1 MSQILRNQQTGQVGM
16 KDAMHRTI
24 PGSTRNIDMGQAM
37 RDPLTG
43 ASITDSFRRQEML
56 NPSPQLQEI
65 IGRMAPPMPAMA
77 PRGGGGGGGGGRMG
91 PQNQRKIMNL
101 GPRTTAEWNAEN
113 RGPGGSTLN
122 AAYGRGDFTRV
133 PPGMGQTPEAPAP
146 APAPAP
152 GQVTPADGGSLPPEP
167 GMVWQDGPGWV
178 KPPTPMAKGGTMRPG
193 KNVYL
198 VGEGGQELL
207 FMREN
212 GSGFVLPADVTAQV
226 LPAMRDVTPK
236 AKGGKIGYTPRAEGG
251 EIMLERQG
259 DLGTM
264 RGFLTPSG
272 SGFAEVQNE
281 VGAEPIMPIDKFF
294 ADPSSNYQLD
304 PTRPGMPLMPD
315 AVSGP
320 WAEPAMPVTPEMRQD
335 LRSNT
340 LGNFMALAAM
350 PDTQRVVDPRQAMRE
365 RGIEAMANLDNIR
378 YEQEQARVQ
387 RDLAARAARAPLG
400 TPTAPAAPAMDRNM
414 ERFMRTPEGMRLAME
429 QQGRLAELEQ
439 RSQLASRAIPVRD
452 EQGNIRGYTT
462 GTGASL
468 PNPETSRPRIGK
480 MGDQWVQ
487 LNDDGTTTPFNAGTE
502 PKFAWNGSQFIQLPP
517 DIDETN
523 LPPELKL
530 VPRKGAEVGG
540 AKTDTTKPGAAKPAA
555 TTPEGKSRVKALMD
569 RRKQAA
575 GTGGVS
581 G

>member
-1 MSQILRNQQTGQVGM
+1 M
-16 KDAMHRTI
+16 KSPLNLPKPDAA
-24 PGSTRNIDMGQAM
+24 GNFGV
-37 RDPLTG
+37 DPITG
-43 ASITDSFRRQEML
+43 APITDRFVAQQYL
-56 NPSPQLQEI
+56 NPSPGTLNTV
-65 IGRMAPPMPAMA
+65 GSYMARSTPPMPAMM
-77 PRGGGGGGGGGRMG
+77 PRGGGGGGGGRMG
-91 PQNQRKIMNL
+91 PQNQKPIMNV
-101 GPRTTAEWNAEN
+101 GPRTASDYVAQH
-113 RGPGGSTLN
+113 GGLSPQRPSALD
-122 AAYGRGDFTRV
+122 AAYAQGNLT
-133 PPGMGQTPEAPAP
+133 PQMGMPMPSAPA
-146 APAPAP
+146 APASAPSAIAPAS
-152 GQVTPADGGSLPPEP
+152 GGTLAPEP
-167 GMVWQDGPGWV
+167 GMVWNDDSGWN
-178 KPPTPMAKGGTMRPG
+178 KPQMMAKGGTMHPG
-193 KNVYL
+193 KKPYL
-198 VGEGGQELL
+198 VGEEGPELIL
-207 FMREN
+207 PRKD

-236 AKGGKIGYTPRAEGG
+236 AKGGKMGYTPRAEGG

-264 RGFLTPSG
+264 RGFVSPFG
-272 SGFAEVQNE
+272 AGFAEVQPE

-365 RGIEAMANLDNIR
+365 RGIEAMADLGNIR

-414 ERFMRTPEGMRLAME
+414 ERFMRTPEGMRMAME
-429 QQGRLAELEQ
+429 QQSRLAELEQ
-439 RSQLASRAIPVRD
+439 RSQLASRAIAVRD

-468 PNPETSRPRIGK
+468 PMPGTTGRTVRRQAEVNG
-480 MGDQWVQ
+480 QWM
-487 LNDDGTTTPFNAGTE
+487 NFFDDGSVE
-502 PKFAWNGSQFIQLPP
+502 PVDVPGASPENQPVLAWDGSRVVTLPANT
-517 DIDETN
+517 DTAS
-523 LPPELKL
+523 LPMGLTLLPS
-530 VPRKGAEVGG
+530 KGREAGG